1 VEFLGELSGEER
13 DQIVASSYATVMPSA
28 WPEPFGLVAIES
40 LACGTPVITRR
51 VGALPEIVRE
61 GIDGFFGDDVRHL
74 ASVVDRVDELDREVV
89 RASALERFNADRM
102 TDAYEN
108 LMVGLASDRQ
118 RRDRPRL
125 RVAAS
130 RTPDRRAAGALA
142 GNGDDGP
149 GSGWEMATGGSAA
162 RLP

>member
-61 GIDGFFGDDVRHL
+61 GIDGFFGDDIQHL
-74 ASVVDRVDELDREVV
+74 ASVVDRVAELDREAV
-89 RASALERFNADRM
+89 RASILERFNADRM
-102 TDAYEN
+102 TDAYEK
-108 LMVGLASDRQ
+108 LMIR
-118 RRDRPRL
+118 
-125 RVAAS
+125 
-130 RTPDRRAAGALA
+130 LA
-142 GNGDDGP
+142 GH
-149 GSGWEMATGGSAA
+149 
-162 RLP
+162 RLIPEPPPQPDQPAVLVENR